1 MTDRGRLL
9 RNPDHAFDPADDA
22 ADHTAHDATD
32 HGTDWTG
39 GALAYGHALLTST
52 HNALGLGRKRRR
64 KRGNNDDSHDELRLH
79 EQTPLPMF
87 AVRTTTSDLLSVLW
101 RQREANV
108 AANQQNRSGVARV
121 ERGETRGRPCH
132 WRCRPRISLRSRPAT
147 RLRRTI
153 RPPVQHLQ
161 VRETLLLFC
170 L

>member
-1 MTDRGRLL
+1 MTDRDRLL

-39 GALAYGHALLTST
+39 GALAYGHALLAST

-64 KRGNNDDSHDELRLH
+64 KRGNNDDSHDELGLH

-87 AVRTTTSDLLSVLW
+87 AVSPNHAVDLVSPLW

-121 ERGETRGRPCH
+121 EPPG
-132 WRCRPRISLRSRPAT
+132 PA
-147 RLRRTI
+147 R
-153 RPPVQHLQ
+153 
-161 VRETLLLFC
+161 
-170 L
+170 